1 MLCVADFEEHARKV
15 LNKEAWEFYAG
26 GANDEQ
32 TLRDNV
38 QAFSRLIMHTHTHK
52 GQIYVLVVGIACARE
67 CCEGSLILT

>member
-38 QAFSRLIMHTHTHK
+38 QAFSRLIVNSACTHT
-52 GQIYVLVVGIACARE
+52 
-67 CCEGSLILT
+67 LIKVKYTFWW